1 MTGSPH
7 TRGGFALYRRLVRH
21 VVPYWPVFVIAVLG
35 MAIYATTDAGFAH
48 LMKPMLDE
56 GFAARDT
63 EVLQWLPL
71 AIIGVFIVRVFAR
84 FASDFGMAWV
94 ARHVIRDL
102 RRVMFHQLLELPI
115 RFYDTST
122 SGVLIAKLLYDV
134 EQLAQAS
141 STVITILIRD
151 SLTVLALLGLMFYT
165 SVTLT
170 LVFITVFPLLAVI
183 VVFVSRRFRKL
194 SRRIQQSMGSV
205 SHVTQEAIDGNR
217 VIKVFGGSDYESH
230 RFAEAN
236 EYNMRQQLK
245 LAATNAFN
253 VPFIQLLVASAFALI
268 VYMALRPDMQET
280 ITAGVFVSFMTSMVL
295 LMQPVRRLTIVN
307 ANLQQGIA
315 ASESVFDFIDQE
327 VEKDTGA
334 RELGRV
340 RGHVIFDN
348 VFFRYSED
356 KGDVLQHINLEI
368 EPGQTVALVGRSG
381 SGKTT
386 LVNLLPRFYDCE
398 RGRITIDGVDVR
410 DATLHSLRANIALV
424 SQQVTLFNDTI
435 EHNIA
440 YGDLEKAASSEA
452 VWEAARLAHAD
463 EFIEKLPEKMA
474 TVVGEDGVMLS
485 GGQRQ
490 RLAIARALLK
500 NAPLLILDE
509 ATSALDTESERYI
522 QDALDHLLEDRT
534 TLIIAHRLSTIEKA
548 DRIVVMEDGQIKET
562 GTHEELLARDGL
574 YASLYQAQFSP
585 VESRR

>member
-1 MTGSPH
+1 MTASSH
-7 TRGGFALYRRLVRH
+7 TPGGFALYRRLVRH
-21 VVPYWPVFVIAVLG
+21 VFPYWQVFVIAVIG
-35 MAIYATTDAGFAH
+35 MAVYATTDAGFAH

-56 GFAARDT
+56 GFTERDT
-63 EVLQWLPL
+63 RVLQWLPL
-71 AIIGVFIVRVFAR
+71 AIIGVFVVRVIAR
-84 FASDFGMAWV
+84 FASDYGMAWV

-102 RRVMFHQLLELPI
+102 RRDMFQKLLDLPV
-115 RFYDTST
+115 RYYDTST
-122 SGVLIAKLLYDV
+122 SGVLISKVLYDV

-165 SVTLT
+165 SITLS

-183 VVFVSRRFRKL
+183 VIFVSRRFRRL
-194 SRRIQQSMGSV
+194 SRRIQQSMGNV

-217 VIKVFGGSDYESH
+217 VIKIFGGGDYETR

-236 EYNMRQQLK
+236 AWNMRQQLK

-268 VYMALRPDMQET
+268 VYLALQPEMQEAV
-280 ITAGVFVSFMTSMVL
+280 TAGVFVSFMTAMVL

-307 ANLQQGIA
+307 ASLQQGLA
-315 ASESVFDFIDQE
+315 ASESVFEFIDQE
-327 VEKDTGA
+327 VEKDTGT

-340 RGHVIFDN
+340 RGHI
-348 VFFRYSED
+348 VFEDVSFRYSDE
-356 KGDVLQHINLEI
+356 KGDVLRHINLEI

-381 SGKTT
+381 AGKST
-386 LVNLLPRFYDCE
+386 LVNLLPRFYDCTS
-398 RGRITIDGVDVR
+398 GRITIDGIDLHEV
-410 DATLHSLRANIALV
+410 TLRSLRANIALV
-424 SQQVTLFNDTI
+424 SQQVTLFNDSI

-440 YGDLEKAASSEA
+440 YGDLEKSAGSDA
-452 VWEAARLAHAD
+452 VWQAARLAHAD

-509 ATSALDTESERYI
+509 ATSALDTTSERYI

-548 DRIVVMEDGQIKET
+548 DRIVVMEDGEIKES
-562 GTHEELLARDGL
+562 GTHAELLARDGL
-574 YASLYQAQFSP
+574 YASLYQAQFGQD
-585 VESRR
+585 